1 MMKALKDE
9 NEKFKFRRIEK
20 RIKITYIAIC
30 ILFICILNQDL
41 FFKPFG
47 IEKKYILLENI
58 GFRIFKEIL
67 MVASLSSSGL
77 FLLFLLYKRFNDEY
91 HLQKV

>member
-1 MMKALKDE
+1 MKALKDE

-30 ILFICILNQDL
+30 ILLFSILNQDL
-41 FFKPFG
+41 FFKPFSIKG
-47 IEKKYILLENI
+47 KYILLENV

-67 MVASLSSSGL
+67 MMASLSLSGL
-77 FLLFLLYKRFNDEY
+77 FLLFLLYKRFNEEY